1 MYQDMSHYKI
11 RLHLN
16 EEELTILHDALNFYA
31 EQSDNGIKESVESLY
46 DKVADL
52 YIEENLDYEI
62 TDAAK
67 AFIDQFGVDEMFD
80 NPTKWEAFREV
91 YNSKE

>member
-11 RLHLN
+11 SLHLN

-31 EQSDNGIKESVESLY
+31 EQSDGEIKESVESLY